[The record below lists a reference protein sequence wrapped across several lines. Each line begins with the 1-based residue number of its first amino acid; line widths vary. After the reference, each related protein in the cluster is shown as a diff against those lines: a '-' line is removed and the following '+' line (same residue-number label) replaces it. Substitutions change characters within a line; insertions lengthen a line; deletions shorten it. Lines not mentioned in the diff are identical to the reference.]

1 MLADYNNY
9 LTHIDYEALWG
20 FSVELAAK
28 WEPQSLIVFDR
39 SVIHSS
45 CHFANKELQNKL
57 FLTIALAFSFVL
69 VAQENADGEPTTIQG
84 LLQLVE
90 EGRTSE
96 QTVNAQREADF
107 LANKNQQAAK
117 LAREKRELARQE
129 KIADELETEYKKND
143 AILVVKEA
151 AYKKELGS
159 LVELFGHLQSSA
171 GEAAVQFSGSLTS
184 PQFGLERVNFLN
196 DLTSKMSETTELP
209 TIREIE
215 GLWYELQREM
225 VASGQVVSFDTTVVD
240 VDGESSTCK
249 VTRVGLFNAV
259 CDGKYLEYVS
269 ATGQFAFLPRQPAGR
284 YTKTAKSV
292 GNAEVGEQVRFGIDP
307 TGPTGGSL
315 LANLIQTPSIMERA
329 QQGREV
335 GYAIIFVGLIAVIF
349 AFYKLY
355 SLYMISTAVKKQA
368 NNKALDAANPLGR
381 VLKVGQDHFNKDID
395 TLELKL
401 AEAIMAERPAIE
413 RWIGAVRIISVVAP
427 LAGLLGTVTGMIVTF
442 QMITL
447 YGTGDPKLMAGGIS
461 QALVTTVLGLLVA
474 IPTTLLHSFTAS
486 SAKGIISVLEEQ
498 STGILAER
506 AEGS

>member
-1 MLADYNNY
+1 MKKY
-9 LTHIDYEALWG
+9 LSIL
-20 FSVELAAK
+20 
-28 WEPQSLIVFDR
+28 
-39 SVIHSS
+39 
-45 CHFANKELQNKL
+45 
-57 FLTIALAFSFVL
+57 FVL
-69 VAQENADGEPTTIQG
+69 SLTLNTFVFAQESEGDEAEISTVEA
-84 LLQLVE
+84 LLQLVK
-90 EGRTSE
+90 EGKTKEQSE
-96 QTVNAQREADF
+96 NADREAKF
-107 LANKNQQAAK
+107 MANKNEQAAI
-117 LAREKRELARQE
+117 LAAEKRELARQE
-129 KIADELETEYKKND
+129 RIADQLEAEYKKNEE
-143 AILVVKEA
+143 ILRVKEE
-151 AYKKELGS
+151 AYQKELGS

-184 PQFGLERVNFLN
+184 PQYGLERVDFLN
-196 DLTSKMSETTELP
+196 ELTSKMSETTELP

-225 VASGQVVSFDTTVVD
+225 VASGQVVSFDTTVID
-240 VDGESSTCK
+240 VDGESSTCN

-259 CDGKYLEYVS
+259 CDGKYLEYVA
-269 ATGQFAFLPRQPAGR
+269 ATGQYAFLPRQPAGR
-284 YTKTAKSV
+284 FTKTAKSV
-292 GNAEVGEQVRFGIDP
+292 GNADAGEQVRFGVDP

-315 LANLIQTPSIMERA
+315 LANLIQTPSLAERA
-329 QQGREV
+329 AQGREV
-335 GYAIIFVGLIAVIF
+335 GYAIIFVGLIGIGL
-349 AFYKLY
+349 AFWKLW
-355 SLYMISTAVKKQA
+355 SLYVLGKAVRAQA
-368 NNKALDAANPLGR
+368 GSKTLDVRNPLGR
-381 VLKVGQDHFNKDID
+381 VLKVGEENFKKDID

-401 AEAIMAERPAIE
+401 AEAIMAERPSIE
-413 RWIGAVRIISVVAP
+413 RGIGAVRIISVVAP

>member
-1 MLADYNNY
+1 MKKY
-9 LTHIDYEALWG
+9 LSILFVLTFTLNSFVFAQDAEEETPEVTTVEALLMLVKEG
-20 FSVELAAK
+20 KTKE
-28 WEPQSLIVFDR
+28 QS
-39 SVIHSS
+39 
-45 CHFANKELQNKL
+45 
-57 FLTIALAFSFVL
+57 
-69 VAQENADGEPTTIQG
+69 EN
-84 LLQLVE
+84 
-90 EGRTSE
+90 S
-96 QTVNAQREADF
+96 QREAKF
-107 LANKNQQAAK
+107 LANKNKQAET
-117 LAREKRELARQE
+117 LAAEKRELARQE
-129 KIADELETEYKKND
+129 RIADQLEAEYKKNEE
-143 AILVVKEA
+143 ILRVKEE
-151 AYKKELGS
+151 AYQKELGS

-184 PQFGLERVNFLN
+184 AQYGLERVGFLN

-225 VASGQVVSFDTTVVD
+225 VASGQVVSFETTVID
-240 VDGESSTCK
+240 VDGESSMCN

-269 ATGQFAFLPRQPAGR
+269 ASGQYAFLPRQPAGR
-284 YTKTAKSV
+284 YTKTAKKV
-292 GNAEVGEQVRFGIDP
+292 GQAEAGEEVKFGVDP

-315 LANLIQTPSIMERA
+315 LANLIQTPSLAERA
-329 QQGREV
+329 AQGREV
-335 GYAIIFVGLIAVIF
+335 GYAIIFVGLIGIGI
-349 AFYKLY
+349 AFWKLW
-355 SLYMISTAVKKQA
+355 SLYVLGRAVKAQSGSKTV
-368 NNKALDAANPLGR
+368 DVRNPLGR
-381 VLKVGQDHFNKDID
+381 VLKVGEENFKKDID

-401 AEAIMAERPAIE
+401 AEAIMAERPDIE
-413 RWIGAVRIISVVAP
+413 RGIGAVRIISVVAP

-506 AEGS
+506 AEGNN

>member
-1 MLADYNNY
+1 MKKY
-9 LTHIDYEALWG
+9 LSILFVLSLTFNSFVFAQDAEEETPEVSTVEALLMLVKEG
-20 FSVELAAK
+20 KTQE
-28 WEPQSLIVFDR
+28 QS
-39 SVIHSS
+39 
-45 CHFANKELQNKL
+45 
-57 FLTIALAFSFVL
+57 
-69 VAQENADGEPTTIQG
+69 EN
-84 LLQLVE
+84 
-90 EGRTSE
+90 S
-96 QTVNAQREADF
+96 QREAKF
-107 LANKNQQAAK
+107 LANKNKQAET
-117 LAREKRELARQE
+117 LAAEKRELARQE
-129 KIADELETEYKKND
+129 RIADQLEAEYKKNEE
-143 AILVVKEA
+143 ILRVKEE
-151 AYKKELGS
+151 AYQKELGS

-184 PQFGLERVNFLN
+184 PQFGLERVDFLN

-269 ATGQFAFLPRQPAGR
+269 ATGQFAFLPRQPVGR
-284 YTKTAKSV
+284 FTKTAKKV
-292 GNAEVGEQVRFGIDP
+292 GNADPGDQVKFGIDP

-315 LANLIQTPSIMERA
+315 LANLIQTPSLAERA
-329 QQGREV
+329 AQGREV
-335 GYAIIFVGLIAVIF
+335 GYAIIFVGLIGIGI
-349 AFYKLY
+349 AFWKLW
-355 SLYMISTAVKKQA
+355 SLFVLGKAVKAQSGSKT
-368 NNKALDAANPLGR
+368 LDVRNPLGR
-381 VLKVGQDHFNKDID
+381 VLKVGEENFKKDID

-401 AEAIMAERPAIE
+401 AEAIMAERPSIE
-413 RWIGAVRIISVVAP
+413 RGIGAVRIISVVAP

>member
-1 MLADYNNY
+1 MKKY
-9 LTHIDYEALWG
+9 LSIL
-20 FSVELAAK
+20 
-28 WEPQSLIVFDR
+28 
-39 SVIHSS
+39 
-45 CHFANKELQNKL
+45 
-57 FLTIALAFSFVL
+57 FVL
-69 VAQENADGEPTTIQG
+69 SLTLNTFVVAQESEGDEAEISTVEA
-84 LLQLVE
+84 LLQLVK
-90 EGRTSE
+90 EGKTKEQSE
-96 QTVNAQREADF
+96 NADREAKF
-107 LANKNQQAAK
+107 MANKNEQAAI
-117 LAREKRELARQE
+117 LAAEKRELARQE
-129 KIADELETEYKKND
+129 RIADQLEAEYKKNEE
-143 AILVVKEA
+143 ILRVKEE
-151 AYKKELGS
+151 AYQKELGS

-184 PQFGLERVNFLN
+184 PQYGLDRVDFLN
-196 DLTSKMSETTELP
+196 LLTSKMSETTELP

-225 VASGQVVSFDTTVVD
+225 VASGQVVSFDTTVID
-240 VDGESSTCK
+240 VDGESSTCN

-259 CDGKYLEYVS
+259 CDGKYLEYVA
-269 ATGQFAFLPRQPAGR
+269 ATGQYAFLPRQPAGR
-284 YTKTAKSV
+284 FTKTAKSV
-292 GNAEVGEQVRFGIDP
+292 GNADAGEQVRFGIDP

-315 LANLIQTPSIMERA
+315 LANLIQTPSLAERA
-329 QQGREV
+329 AQGREV
-335 GYAIIFVGLIAVIF
+335 GYAIIFVGLIGIGL
-349 AFYKLY
+349 AFWKLW
-355 SLYMISTAVKKQA
+355 SLYVLGKAVRAQSGSKT
-368 NNKALDAANPLGR
+368 LDVRNPLGR
-381 VLKVGQDHFNKDID
+381 VLKVGEDNFSKDID

-401 AEAIMAERPAIE
+401 AEAIMAERPSIE
-413 RWIGAVRIISVVAP
+413 RGIGAVRIISVVAP

>member
-1 MLADYNNY
+1 MKKY
-9 LTHIDYEALWG
+9 LSIL
-20 FSVELAAK
+20 
-28 WEPQSLIVFDR
+28 
-39 SVIHSS
+39 
-45 CHFANKELQNKL
+45 
-57 FLTIALAFSFVL
+57 FVL
-69 VAQENADGEPTTIQG
+69 SLTFNTFVFAQESEGDEAEISTVEA
-84 LLQLVE
+84 LLQLVK
-90 EGRTSE
+90 EGKTREQSE
-96 QTVNAQREADF
+96 NADREAKF
-107 LANKNQQAAK
+107 MANKNEQAAI
-117 LAREKRELARQE
+117 LAAEKRELARQE
-129 KIADELETEYKKND
+129 RIADQLEAEYKKNEE
-143 AILVVKEA
+143 ILRVKEE
-151 AYKKELGS
+151 AYQKELGS

-184 PQFGLERVNFLN
+184 PQYGLERVDFLN
-196 DLTSKMSETTELP
+196 ELTSKMSETTELP

-225 VASGQVVSFDTTVVD
+225 VASGQVVSFDTTVID
-240 VDGESSTCK
+240 VDGESSTCN

-259 CDGKYLEYVS
+259 CDGKYLEYVA
-269 ATGQFAFLPRQPAGR
+269 ATGQYAFLPRQPAGR
-284 YTKTAKSV
+284 FTKTAKSV
-292 GNAEVGEQVRFGIDP
+292 GNADAGEQVRFGVDP

-315 LANLIQTPSIMERA
+315 LANLIQTPSLAERA
-329 QQGREV
+329 AQGREV
-335 GYAIIFVGLIAVIF
+335 GYAIIFVGLIGIGL
-349 AFYKLY
+349 AFWKLW
-355 SLYMISTAVKKQA
+355 SLYVLGKAVRAQSGSKT
-368 NNKALDAANPLGR
+368 LDVRNPLGR
-381 VLKVGQDHFNKDID
+381 VLKVGEENFKKDID

-401 AEAIMAERPAIE
+401 AEAIMAERPSIE
-413 RWIGAVRIISVVAP
+413 RGIGAVRIISVVAP

>member
-1 MLADYNNY
+1 MRNY
-9 LTHIDYEALWG
+9 LSKFLLALVLSFNVVLFAQDSDAEA
-20 FSVELAAK
+20 VEVSTVEQLLMLVKEGKTQEQSANAKREAKFMAEKNNQASILAA
-28 WEPQSLIVFDR
+28 
-39 SVIHSS
+39 
-45 CHFANKELQNKL
+45 
-57 FLTIALAFSFVL
+57 
-69 VAQENADGEPTTIQG
+69 
-84 LLQLVE
+84 
-90 EGRTSE
+90 
-96 QTVNAQREADF
+96 
-107 LANKNQQAAK
+107 
-117 LAREKRELARQE
+117 EKRELARQE
-129 KIADELETEYKKND
+129 KIADQLEAEYKKNEE
-143 AILVVKEA
+143 ILRVKEE
-151 AYKKELGS
+151 AYQKELGS

-184 PQFGLERVNFLN
+184 AQYGLERVSFLN
-196 DLTSKMSETTELP
+196 DLTAKMSETTELP

-225 VASGQVVSFDTTVVD
+225 AASGQVVSFDSTVID
-240 VDGESSTCK
+240 VDGESTTCN

-269 ATGQFAFLPRQPAGR
+269 SGEYAFLPRQPAGR
-284 YTKTAKSV
+284 YTKTAKNI
-292 GNAEVGEQVRFGIDP
+292 GNASAGEEVRFGVDP

-315 LANLIQTPSIMERA
+315 LANLIQTPSLAERA

-335 GYAIIFVGLIAVIF
+335 GYAIITVGLIGIGIAFWKLWSLFVLGKAVR
-349 AFYKLY
+349 A
-355 SLYMISTAVKKQA
+355 QA
-368 NNKALDAANPLGR
+368 GSKVLDVRNPLGR
-381 VLKVGQDHFNKDID
+381 VLKVGEENFKKDID

-401 AEAIMAERPAIE
+401 AEAIMSERPSIE
-413 RWIGAVRIISVVAP
+413 RGIGAVRIISVVAP

-506 AEGS
+506 AETN

>member
-1 MLADYNNY
+1 MKKY
-9 LTHIDYEALWG
+9 LSIL
-20 FSVELAAK
+20 
-28 WEPQSLIVFDR
+28 
-39 SVIHSS
+39 
-45 CHFANKELQNKL
+45 
-57 FLTIALAFSFVL
+57 FVL
-69 VAQENADGEPTTIQG
+69 SLTLNTFVVAQESEGDEAEISTVEA
-84 LLQLVE
+84 LLQLVK
-90 EGRTSE
+90 EGKTKEQSE
-96 QTVNAQREADF
+96 NADREAKF
-107 LANKNQQAAK
+107 MANKNEQAAL
-117 LAREKRELARQE
+117 LAAEKRELARQE
-129 KIADELETEYKKND
+129 RIADQLEAEYKKNEE
-143 AILVVKEA
+143 ILRVKEE
-151 AYKKELGS
+151 AYQKELGS

-184 PQFGLERVNFLN
+184 PQYGLERVDFLN
-196 DLTSKMSETTELP
+196 ELTSKMSETTELP

-225 VASGQVVSFDTTVVD
+225 VASGQVVSFDTTVID
-240 VDGESSTCK
+240 VDGESSTCN

-259 CDGKYLEYVS
+259 CDGKYLEYVA
-269 ATGQFAFLPRQPAGR
+269 ATGQYAFLPRQPAGR
-284 YTKTAKSV
+284 FTKTAKSV
-292 GNAEVGEQVRFGIDP
+292 GDADAGEQVRFGIDP

-315 LANLIQTPSIMERA
+315 LANLIQTPSLAERA
-329 QQGREV
+329 AQGREV
-335 GYAIIFVGLIAVIF
+335 GYAIIFVGLIGIGL
-349 AFYKLY
+349 AFWKLW
-355 SLYMISTAVKKQA
+355 SLYVLGRAVRAQA
-368 NNKALDAANPLGR
+368 GSKTLDVRNPLGR
-381 VLKVGQDHFNKDID
+381 VLKIGEENFKKDID

-401 AEAIMAERPAIE
+401 AEAIMAERPSIE
-413 RWIGAVRIISVVAP
+413 RGIGAVRIISVVAP

>member
-1 MLADYNNY
+1 MKKY
-9 LTHIDYEALWG
+9 LSIL
-20 FSVELAAK
+20 
-28 WEPQSLIVFDR
+28 
-39 SVIHSS
+39 
-45 CHFANKELQNKL
+45 
-57 FLTIALAFSFVL
+57 FVL
-69 VAQENADGEPTTIQG
+69 SLTLNTFVFAQESEGDEAEISTVEA
-84 LLQLVE
+84 LLQLVK
-90 EGRTSE
+90 EGKTREQSE
-96 QTVNAQREADF
+96 NADREAKF
-107 LANKNQQAAK
+107 MANKNEQAAI
-117 LAREKRELARQE
+117 LAAEKRELARQE
-129 KIADELETEYKKND
+129 RIADQLEAEYKKNEE
-143 AILVVKEA
+143 ILRVKEE
-151 AYKKELGS
+151 AYQKELGS

-184 PQFGLERVNFLN
+184 PQYGLERVDFLN
-196 DLTSKMSETTELP
+196 ELTSKMSETTELP

-225 VASGQVVSFDTTVVD
+225 VASGQVVSFDTTVID
-240 VDGESSTCK
+240 VDGESSTCN

-259 CDGKYLEYVS
+259 CDGKYLEYVAS
-269 ATGQFAFLPRQPAGR
+269 TGQYAFLPRQPAGR
-284 YTKTAKSV
+284 FTKTAKSV
-292 GNAEVGEQVRFGIDP
+292 GNADTGEQVRFGVDP

-315 LANLIQTPSIMERA
+315 LANLIQTPSLAERA
-329 QQGREV
+329 AQGREV
-335 GYAIIFVGLIAVIF
+335 GYAIIFVGLIGIGL
-349 AFYKLY
+349 AFWKLW
-355 SLYMISTAVKKQA
+355 SLYVLGKAVRAQA
-368 NNKALDAANPLGR
+368 GSKTLDVRNPLGR
-381 VLKVGQDHFNKDID
+381 VLKVGEENFKKDID

-401 AEAIMAERPAIE
+401 AEAIMAERPSIE
-413 RWIGAVRIISVVAP
+413 RGIGAVRIISVVAP

>member
-1 MLADYNNY
+1 MKKYLSILFVLSLTFNNFIFAQDSADEE
-9 LTHIDYEALWG
+9 TEISSVEALLMLVKEG
-20 FSVELAAK
+20 KTKE
-28 WEPQSLIVFDR
+28 QS
-39 SVIHSS
+39 
-45 CHFANKELQNKL
+45 
-57 FLTIALAFSFVL
+57 
-69 VAQENADGEPTTIQG
+69 ENAD
-84 LLQLVE
+84 
-90 EGRTSE
+90 
-96 QTVNAQREADF
+96 REAKF
-107 LANKNQQAAK
+107 LANKNKQADI
-117 LAREKRELARQE
+117 LAAEKRELARQE
-129 KIADELETEYKKND
+129 RIADQLEAEYKKNE
-143 AILVVKEA
+143 AILRVKEE
-151 AYKKELGS
+151 AYQKELGS

-171 GEAAVQFSGSLTS
+171 GEAAVQFSGSLSS
-184 PQFGLERVNFLN
+184 PQYGLERVDFLN

-225 VASGQVVSFDTTVVD
+225 VASGQVVSFETTVVD
-240 VDGESSTCK
+240 VDGESSTCN

-259 CDGKYLEYVS
+259 CDGKYLEYIS
-269 ATGQFAFLPRQPAGR
+269 ATGQYAFLPRQPAGR
-284 YTKTAKSV
+284 YTKTAKKV
-292 GNAEVGEQVRFGIDP
+292 GNADPGEQVKFGVDP

-315 LANLIQTPSIMERA
+315 LANLIQTPSLAERA
-329 QQGREV
+329 AQGREV
-335 GYAIIFVGLIAVIF
+335 GYAIIFVGLIGIGL
-349 AFYKLY
+349 AFWKLW
-355 SLYMISTAVKKQA
+355 SLYVLGKAVRAQA
-368 NNKALDAANPLGR
+368 GSKTLDVRNPLGR
-381 VLKVGQDHFNKDID
+381 VLKVGEENFKKDID

-401 AEAIMAERPAIE
+401 AEAIMAERPSIE
-413 RWIGAVRIISVVAP
+413 KGIGAVRIISVVAP

>member
-1 MLADYNNY
+1 MKKY
-9 LTHIDYEALWG
+9 LSILFFLSLTFNSFVFAQDTEDEAAEISSVEALLMLVKEG
-20 FSVELAAK
+20 KTKEQSV
-28 WEPQSLIVFDR
+28 
-39 SVIHSS
+39 
-45 CHFANKELQNKL
+45 
-57 FLTIALAFSFVL
+57 
-69 VAQENADGEPTTIQG
+69 NAD
-84 LLQLVE
+84 
-90 EGRTSE
+90 
-96 QTVNAQREADF
+96 REAQF
-107 LANKNQQAAK
+107 MANKNKQAEI
-117 LAREKRELARQE
+117 LAAEKRELARQE
-129 KIADELETEYKKND
+129 RIADQLEAEYKKNEE
-143 AILVVKEA
+143 ILRVKED
-151 AYKKELGS
+151 AYQKELGS

-171 GEAAVQFSGSLTS
+171 GEAAVQFSGSLSS
-184 PQFGLERVNFLN
+184 PQYGLERVDFLN

-225 VASGQVVSFDTTVVD
+225 VASGQVVSFETTVVD
-240 VDGESSTCK
+240 VDGESSTCN

-259 CDGKYLEYVS
+259 CDGKYLEYIS
-269 ATGQFAFLPRQPAGR
+269 ATGQYAFLPRQPAGR
-284 YTKTAKSV
+284 YTKTAKKV
-292 GNAEVGEQVRFGIDP
+292 GNANPGEQVKFGVDP

-315 LANLIQTPSIMERA
+315 LANLIQTPSLAERA
-329 QQGREV
+329 AQGREV
-335 GYAIIFVGLIAVIF
+335 GYAIIFVGLIGIGL
-349 AFYKLY
+349 AFWKLW
-355 SLYMISTAVKKQA
+355 SLYVLGKAVRAQA
-368 NNKALDAANPLGR
+368 GSKTLDVRNPLGR
-381 VLKVGQDHFNKDID
+381 VLKVGEENFKKDID

-401 AEAIMAERPAIE
+401 AEAIMAERPSIE
-413 RWIGAVRIISVVAP
+413 KGIGAVRIISVVAP

>member
-1 MLADYNNY
+1 MKNLYVLPFLILLSLSFFVSAQDNAEE
-9 LTHIDYEALWG
+9 TEEVSTVEAL
-20 FSVELAAK
+20 LALVKEGKTQEQAANT
-28 WEPQSLIVFDR
+28 DR
-39 SVIHSS
+39 
-45 CHFANKELQNKL
+45 
-57 FLTIALAFSFVL
+57 
-69 VAQENADGEPTTIQG
+69 ENQ
-84 LLQLVE
+84 
-90 EGRTSE
+90 
-96 QTVNAQREADF
+96 F
-107 LANKNQQAAK
+107 LANRDKQASI
-117 LAREKRELARQE
+117 LAAEKRELARQE
-129 KIADELETEYKKND
+129 KIADTLEAEYKKNEG
-143 AILVVKEA
+143 ILRVKED

-171 GEAAVQFSGSLTS
+171 GEAAVQFSGSLTGA
-184 PQFGLERVNFLN
+184 QYGQERVNFLN
-196 DLTSKMSETTELP
+196 NLTGKMSETTELP

-225 VASGQVVSFDTTVVD
+225 VASGQVVSFTTNVID
-240 VDGESSTCK
+240 VDGETSECN

-259 CDGKYLEYVS
+259 CDGKYLEY
-269 ATGQFAFLPRQPAGR
+269 ATSKGQYAFLPRQPAGR
-284 YTKTAKSV
+284 YTKTANSV
-292 GNAEVGEQVRFGIDP
+292 GNAEVGEIVRFGIDP

-401 AEAIMAERPAIE
+401 AEAIMAERPKIDSG
-413 RWIGAVRIISVVAP
+413 IGFIKIISVIAP

-474 IPTTLLHSFTAS
+474 IPTSLLHSFTQS
-486 SAKGIISVLEEQ
+486 SARGIVSILEEQ

-506 AEGS
+506 AETK

>member
-1 MLADYNNY
+1 MKKY
-9 LTHIDYEALWG
+9 LSI
-20 FSVELAAK
+20 
-28 WEPQSLIVFDR
+28 I
-39 SVIHSS
+39 
-45 CHFANKELQNKL
+45 
-57 FLTIALAFSFVL
+57 FVL
-69 VAQENADGEPTTIQG
+69 SLTLNTFVVAQESEGDEAEISTVEA
-84 LLQLVE
+84 LLQLVK
-90 EGRTSE
+90 EGKTKEQSE
-96 QTVNAQREADF
+96 NADREAKF
-107 LANKNQQAAK
+107 MANKNEQAAI
-117 LAREKRELARQE
+117 LAAEKRELARQE
-129 KIADELETEYKKND
+129 RIADQLEAEYKKNEE
-143 AILVVKEA
+143 ILRVKEE
-151 AYKKELGS
+151 AYQKELGS

-184 PQFGLERVNFLN
+184 PQYGLERVDFLN
-196 DLTSKMSETTELP
+196 ELTSKMSETTELP

-225 VASGQVVSFDTTVVD
+225 VASGQVVSFDTTVID
-240 VDGESSTCK
+240 VDGESSTCN

-259 CDGKYLEYVS
+259 CDGKYLEYVA
-269 ATGQFAFLPRQPAGR
+269 ATGQYAFLPRQPAGR
-284 YTKTAKSV
+284 FTKTAKSV
-292 GNAEVGEQVRFGIDP
+292 GNADAGEQVRFGVDP

-315 LANLIQTPSIMERA
+315 LANLIQTPSLAERA
-329 QQGREV
+329 AQGREV
-335 GYAIIFVGLIAVIF
+335 GYAIIFVGLIGIGL
-349 AFYKLY
+349 AFWKLW
-355 SLYMISTAVKKQA
+355 SLYVLGKAVRAQA
-368 NNKALDAANPLGR
+368 GSKTLDVRNPLGR
-381 VLKVGQDHFNKDID
+381 VLKVGEENFKKDID

-401 AEAIMAERPAIE
+401 AEAIMAERPSIE
-413 RWIGAVRIISVVAP
+413 RGIGAVRIISVVAP

>member
-1 MLADYNNY
+1 MKNY
-9 LTHIDYEALWG
+9 LSILFLLSLTFNTYIFAQESEDEAVEVSTVEALLMLVKEG
-20 FSVELAAK
+20 KTAE
-28 WEPQSLIVFDR
+28 QS
-39 SVIHSS
+39 
-45 CHFANKELQNKL
+45 
-57 FLTIALAFSFVL
+57 
-69 VAQENADGEPTTIQG
+69 EN
-84 LLQLVE
+84 
-90 EGRTSE
+90 SK
-96 QTVNAQREADF
+96 REARF
-107 LANKNQQAAK
+107 MANKNKQAEI
-117 LAREKRELARQE
+117 LAAEKRELARQE
-129 KIADELETEYKKND
+129 RIADQLEAEYKKNEE
-143 AILVVKEA
+143 ILRVKEE
-151 AYKKELGS
+151 AYQKELGS

-184 PQFGLERVNFLN
+184 AQYGLERVGFLN

-225 VASGQVVSFDTTVVD
+225 VASGQVVSFETTVID
-240 VDGESSTCK
+240 VDGESSMCN

-269 ATGQFAFLPRQPAGR
+269 ASGQYAFLPRQPAGR
-284 YTKTAKSV
+284 YTKTAKKV
-292 GNAEVGEQVRFGIDP
+292 GQAEAGEEVKFGVDP

-315 LANLIQTPSIMERA
+315 LANLIQTPSLAERA
-329 QQGREV
+329 AQGREV
-335 GYAIIFVGLIAVIF
+335 GYAIIFVGLIGIGI
-349 AFYKLY
+349 AFWKLW
-355 SLYMISTAVKKQA
+355 SLYVLGRAVKAQSGSKTV
-368 NNKALDAANPLGR
+368 DVRNPLGR
-381 VLKVGQDHFNKDID
+381 VLKVGEENFKKDID

-401 AEAIMAERPAIE
+401 AEAIMAERPDIE
-413 RWIGAVRIISVVAP
+413 RGIGAVRIISVVAL

-506 AEGS
+506 AEGNN